1 MTRSRRRPKP
11 FRPAGLIPF
20 LIVVALAVVTGY
32 GSWHVYDTAR
42 PGSRPAKQSYI
53 RVIAPEGVSK
63 VAVTLFVMPSLDN
76 SFFTDVSYALTV
88 VVDSARELAD
98 RSVTVEVSPESAIV
112 WDGRLADVLTG
123 FNGFQTLTSE
133 PMTKV
138 VATGKGHRY
147 ATRLF
152 GDTDLPVYFQR
163 GERTFVRTPQLLT
176 PEVRFDGPPTVLTLD
191 DFGNVLKANG
201 GPVERPELAY
211 RIEILGAPPEDVREE
226 YASPPREKPLALSW
240 TMDQDSAATLAPSVT
255 YVDDNKAADIENR
268 MFAAGVGAGVSA
280 SLILWIVEFGPW
292 RALAASA
299 GRVRSRRRWR
309 RAVAQARRPRPRRRG
324 GYGSRGL

>member
-1 MTRSRRRPKP
+1 M
-11 FRPAGLIPF
+11 
-20 LIVVALAVVTGY
+20 
-32 GSWHVYDTAR
+32 YDTAR
-42 PGSRPAKQSYI
+42 PGSGPAKQSYI
-53 RVIAPEGVSK
+53 RVIAPESVSK
-63 VAVTLFVMPSLDN
+63 VEVTLFVMPSLDD

-112 WDGRLADVLTG
+112 WDGPLADVLTG
-123 FNGFQTLTSE
+123 FNGFQTLTAG

-152 GDTDLPVYFQR
+152 GDTDLPVYFER
-163 GERTFVRTPQLLT
+163 GERTFVRTPQLLM
-176 PEVRFDGPPTVLTLD
+176 PEVRFDGPPIVLTLD

-211 RIEILGAPPEDVREE
+211 RIEILGAPPEGAREE
-226 YASPPREKPLALSW
+226 YASPPRDNSLALSW
-240 TMDQDSAATLAPSVT
+240 TMDQDFAATLAPSVT

-280 SLILWIVEFGPW
+280 SLILWVVEFGPW
-292 RALAASA
+292 RALAAAA

-309 RAVAQARRPRPRRRG
+309 RAVAQARRPRR
-324 GYGSRGL
+324 